1 MEEDIYIN
9 LYVVAVFVVTMYIM
23 YREAKK
29 DNE

>member
-29 DNE
+29 ENE

>member
-9 LYVVAVFVVTMYIM
+9 LYVAAVFVVTMYIM